1 MSSKNLE
8 RWFPRLQGPIESIFE
23 QWVPMASQRVSERL
37 GRPVEFSLQGTSIE
51 DAGRLASGNESQSQS
66 QSDCECQLEFDG
78 IEDPWTMRFDMASVY
93 RMVDGLLG
101 STSSEP
107 DGGCVP
113 MRDIDWR
120 VAKIALEDLV
130 EPCVGLWLGGVSGD
144 SDRGVPKAR
153 VRLLGESELVGGR
166 MARVRIEFQIRI
178 SGCVTGG
185 SKSVGPFDSQHA
197 SDRVAHRVADRVA
210 DRLAD
215 RVADRLADRVAD
227 RGVGHV
233 GHGAWLL
240 PESLLVDQLGRLL
253 FGGATVADL
262 SAVLATSRIACS
274 ELSELEVG
282 DIVST
287 EQIATGRVE
296 VQSLGGLLYRAEAG
310 VFRGQRAIR
319 LVGVQPERSQ
329 VA

>member
-23 QWVPMASQRVSERL
+23 QWVSMASQRVSERL
-37 GRPVEFSLQGTSIE
+37 GRPVEFSLQGASIE
-51 DAGRLASGNESQSQS
+51 DAGRLASGTESQSQS
-66 QSDCECQLEFDG
+66 QSQSQPESRSDCECQLEFDG
-78 IEDPWTMRFDMASVY
+78 IEDPWSMRLDMASIY
-93 RMVDGLLG
+93 RMIDGLLG

-107 DGGCVP
+107 DEGGVP
-113 MRDIDWR
+113 MTDIDWR

-130 EPCVGLWLGGVSGD
+130 EPCVGLWLGGESGD
-144 SDRGVPKAR
+144 SDRGVSKAR
-153 VRLLGESELVGGR
+153 VRRLGDSESVGGR
-166 MARVRIEFQIRI
+166 RARVRIEFQIQI

-185 SKSVGPFDSQHA
+185 SKSVG
-197 SDRVAHRVADRVA
+197 
-210 DRLAD
+210 
-215 RVADRLADRVAD
+215 
-227 RGVGHV
+227 HV
-233 GHGAWLL
+233 GRGAWLL

-253 FGGATVADL
+253 FRGATVAEL
-262 SAVLATSRIACS
+262 SVVLATSRIACS
-274 ELSELEVG
+274 ELSGLEVG

>member
-1 MSSKNLE
+1 MGSCGKADSQREYIPDKEVVMSSKNLE
-8 RWFPRLQGPIESIFE
+8 RWFPRLQRPIESIFE

-51 DAGRLASGNESQSQS
+51 DAGRWASGTESDSQS

-78 IEDPWTMRFDMASVY
+78 IEDPWSLRLDMPSVY
-93 RMVDGLLG
+93 RMIDGLLG

-107 DGGCVP
+107 DGGGVS

-120 VAKIALEDLV
+120 IAKMALEDLV

-153 VRLLGESELVGGR
+153 VRLLGDSELVGCR
-166 MARVRIEFQIRI
+166 LARVRIEFEIRM
-178 SGCVTGG
+178 SGWGTEG
-185 SKSVGPFDSQHA
+185 SKSV
-197 SDRVAHRVADRVA
+197 V
-210 DRLAD
+210 
-215 RVADRLADRVAD
+215 
-227 RGVGHV
+227 HV
-233 GHGAWLL
+233 GRGAWSL

-282 DIVST
+282 DIIST

-319 LVGVQPERSQ
+319 LTGVQPDRP
-329 VA
+329 A

>member
-23 QWVPMASQRVSERL
+23 PWVPMASQRLSQRL
-37 GRPVEFSLQGTSIE
+37 GCPVEFSLQGASIE
-51 DAGRLASGNESQSQS
+51 DAGRWASGTESDSQS

-78 IEDPWTMRFDMASVY
+78 IEDPWSLQLDMPSVY
-93 RMVDGLLG
+93 RMIDGLLG

-107 DGGCVP
+107 DGGGVS

-120 VAKIALEDLV
+120 IAKLALEDLV
-130 EPCVGLWLGGVSGD
+130 EPCVGLWLDGVSGD

-153 VRLLGESELVGGR
+153 VRLLGDSELVGR
-166 MARVRIEFQIRI
+166 RQAQVRIEFEIRM
-178 SGCVTGG
+178 SGWGTEG
-185 SKSVGPFDSQHA
+185 SKSVG
-197 SDRVAHRVADRVA
+197 
-210 DRLAD
+210 
-215 RVADRLADRVAD
+215 
-227 RGVGHV
+227 HV
-233 GHGAWLL
+233 GRGAWLL

-282 DIVST
+282 DIIST

-319 LVGVQPERSQ
+319 LTGVQPDRP
-329 VA
+329 A

>member
-78 IEDPWTMRFDMASVY
+78 IEDPWTMRLDMASVY
-93 RMVDGLLG
+93 RMIDGLLG

-153 VRLLGESELVGGR
+153 AGLLGESEFVGGR

>member
-23 QWVPMASQRVSERL
+23 PWVPMASQRLSQRL
-37 GRPVEFSLQGTSIE
+37 GCPVEFSLQGASIE
-51 DAGRLASGNESQSQS
+51 DAGRWASGTESQSQS

-78 IEDPWTMRFDMASVY
+78 IEDPWSLRLDMPSVY
-93 RMVDGLLG
+93 RMIDGLLG

-107 DGGCVP
+107 DGGGVS

-120 VAKIALEDLV
+120 IAKMALEDLM

-153 VRLLGESELVGGR
+153 ARLLGESELVGCR
-166 MARVRIEFQIRI
+166 LARVRIEFEIRM
-178 SGCVTGG
+178 SGWGTEG
-185 SKSVGPFDSQHA
+185 SKSVG
-197 SDRVAHRVADRVA
+197 
-210 DRLAD
+210 
-215 RVADRLADRVAD
+215 
-227 RGVGHV
+227 HV
-233 GHGAWLL
+233 GRGAWSL

-282 DIVST
+282 DIIST

-319 LVGVQPERSQ
+319 LTGVQPDRP
-329 VA
+329 A

>member
-1 MSSKNLE
+1 MSSRNLE

-23 QWVPMASQRVSERL
+23 QWGPVATQRASERL
-37 GRPVEFSLQGTSIE
+37 GRPVEFSIQGASIE
-51 DAGRLASGNESQSQS
+51 GDGFRASGDESESQSEFKIES
-66 QSDCECQLEFDG
+66 KIESKSDCECQLEFDG
-78 IEDPWTMRFDMASVY
+78 MEDPWSMRLDMASVY
-93 RMVDGLLG
+93 WMIDGLLG
-101 STSSEP
+101 STSSES
-107 DGGCVP
+107 GGGAVP

-120 VAKIALEDLV
+120 IAKMALEDLV

-144 SDRGVPKAR
+144 SDRGLPKAR
-153 VRLLGESELVGGR
+153 VRLRGESELVAGGLS
-166 MARVRIEFQIRI
+166 RVRVEFEVRI
-178 SGCVTGG
+178 AGCVTEG
-185 SKSVGPFDSQHA
+185 SKSLVAFDSQLA
-197 SDRVAHRVADRVA
+197 SDRV
-210 DRLAD
+210 
-215 RVADRLADRVAD
+215 
-227 RGVGHV
+227 VGHV
-233 GHGAWLL
+233 GRSAWLL

-253 FGGATVADL
+253 FGGAMAADL
-262 SAVLATSRIACS
+262 SVVLATSRIACS

>member
-51 DAGRLASGNESQSQS
+51 DAGRLASGNESQSKS

-78 IEDPWTMRFDMASVY
+78 IEDPWSMRLDMASVY
-93 RMVDGLLG
+93 RMIDGLLG

-197 SDRVAHRVADRVA
+197 SDRVADRVADRVVDRVADRVA
-210 DRLAD
+210 
-215 RVADRLADRVAD
+215 
-227 RGVGHV
+227 GHV

>member
-8 RWFPRLQGPIESIFE
+8 RWFPRLQRPIESIFE
-23 QWVPMASQRVSERL
+23 PWVPMASQRLSERL
-37 GRPVEFSLQGTSIE
+37 GLPVEFSLQGASIE
-51 DAGRLASGNESQSQS
+51 EAGRWASGTESQSESQS

-78 IEDPWTMRFDMASVY
+78 IEDPLSLRLDMPSVY
-93 RMVDGLLG
+93 RMIDGLLG

-107 DGGCVP
+107 DGGGVS

-120 VAKIALEDLV
+120 IAKMALEDLV

-153 VRLLGESELVGGR
+153 VRLLGDSELVGCR
-166 MARVRIEFQIRI
+166 LARVRIEFEIRM
-178 SGCVTGG
+178 SGWGTEG
-185 SKSVGPFDSQHA
+185 SKSV
-197 SDRVAHRVADRVA
+197 V
-210 DRLAD
+210 
-215 RVADRLADRVAD
+215 
-227 RGVGHV
+227 HV
-233 GHGAWLL
+233 GRGAWSL

-253 FGGATVADL
+253 FGGSTVADL

-282 DIVST
+282 DIIST

-319 LVGVQPERSQ
+319 LTGVQPDRP
-329 VA
+329 A

>member
-8 RWFPRLQGPIESIFE
+8 RWFPRLQGPIESIFA
-23 QWVPMASQRVSERL
+23 QWVPMASQRLSERL
-37 GRPVEFSLQGTSIE
+37 GRPVEISLQGASIE
-51 DAGRLASGNESQSQS
+51 DAGRWASGTESDSQS

-78 IEDPWTMRFDMASVY
+78 IEDPWSLRLDMPSVY
-93 RMVDGLLG
+93 RMIDGLLG

-107 DGGCVP
+107 DRGGVS

-120 VAKIALEDLV
+120 IAKMALEDLV

-153 VRLLGESELVGGR
+153 VRLLGESESVGSR
-166 MARVRIEFQIRI
+166 LSRVRIEFEIRML
-178 SGCVTGG
+178 GWGTED
-185 SKSVGPFDSQHA
+185 SKSI
-197 SDRVAHRVADRVA
+197 
-210 DRLAD
+210 
-215 RVADRLADRVAD
+215 
-227 RGVGHV
+227 GHV
-233 GHGAWLL
+233 GRGAWLL

-262 SAVLATSRIACS
+262 SVVLATSRIACS

-282 DIVST
+282 DIIST

-296 VQSLGGLLYRAEAG
+296 VQSSGGLLYRAEAG
-310 VFRGQRAIR
+310 VFRGKRAIR

>member
-8 RWFPRLQGPIESIFE
+8 RWFPRLQRPIESIFE
-23 QWVPMASQRVSERL
+23 PWVPMASQRLSERL
-37 GRPVEFSLQGTSIE
+37 GLPVEFSLQGASIE
-51 DAGRLASGNESQSQS
+51 EAGRWASGTESQSESQS

-78 IEDPWTMRFDMASVY
+78 IEDPWSLRLDMPSVY
-93 RMVDGLLG
+93 RMIDGLLG

-107 DGGCVP
+107 DGGGVS

-120 VAKIALEDLV
+120 IAKLALEDLV

-153 VRLLGESELVGGR
+153 VRLLGDSELVGCR
-166 MARVRIEFQIRI
+166 LARVRIEFEIRM
-178 SGCVTGG
+178 SGWGTEG
-185 SKSVGPFDSQHA
+185 SKSV
-197 SDRVAHRVADRVA
+197 V
-210 DRLAD
+210 
-215 RVADRLADRVAD
+215 
-227 RGVGHV
+227 HV
-233 GHGAWLL
+233 GRGAWSL

-282 DIVST
+282 DIIST

-319 LVGVQPERSQ
+319 LTGVQPDRP
-329 VA
+329 A

>member
-1 MSSKNLE
+1 
-8 RWFPRLQGPIESIFE
+8 
-23 QWVPMASQRVSERL
+23 MASQRLSERL
-37 GRPVEFSLQGTSIE
+37 GLPVEFSLQGASIE
-51 DAGRLASGNESQSQS
+51 EAGRWASGTESQSESQS

-78 IEDPWTMRFDMASVY
+78 IEDPWSLRLDMPSVY
-93 RMVDGLLG
+93 RMIDGLLG

-107 DGGCVP
+107 DGGGVS

-120 VAKIALEDLV
+120 IAKLALEDLV

-153 VRLLGESELVGGR
+153 VRLLGDSELVGCR
-166 MARVRIEFQIRI
+166 LARVRIEFEIRM
-178 SGCVTGG
+178 SGWGTEG
-185 SKSVGPFDSQHA
+185 SKSV
-197 SDRVAHRVADRVA
+197 V
-210 DRLAD
+210 
-215 RVADRLADRVAD
+215 
-227 RGVGHV
+227 HV
-233 GHGAWLL
+233 GRGAWSL

-253 FGGATVADL
+253 FGGSTVADL

-282 DIVST
+282 DIIST

-319 LVGVQPERSQ
+319 LTGVQPDRP
-329 VA
+329 A

>member
-66 QSDCECQLEFDG
+66 QSESQSDCECQLEFDG
-78 IEDPWTMRFDMASVY
+78 IEDPWTMRLDMASVY
-93 RMVDGLLG
+93 RMIDGLLG

-107 DGGCVP
+107 DGGGVS

-120 VAKIALEDLV
+120 IAKLALEDLV

-153 VRLLGESELVGGR
+153 VRLLGDSELVGCR
-166 MARVRIEFQIRI
+166 LARVRIEFEIRM
-178 SGCVTGG
+178 SGWGTEG
-185 SKSVGPFDSQHA
+185 SKSV
-197 SDRVAHRVADRVA
+197 V
-210 DRLAD
+210 
-215 RVADRLADRVAD
+215 
-227 RGVGHV
+227 HV
-233 GHGAWLL
+233 GRGAWLL

-282 DIVST
+282 DIIST

-296 VQSLGGLLYRAEAG
+296 VQSLGGLMYRAEAG

-319 LVGVQPERSQ
+319 LTGVQPDRP
-329 VA
+329 A

>member
-1 MSSKNLE
+1 MGSCGKADSQREYIPDKEVVMSSKNLE

-23 QWVPMASQRVSERL
+23 PWVPMASQRLSQRL
-37 GRPVEFSLQGTSIE
+37 GLPVEFSLQGASIE
-51 DAGRLASGNESQSQS
+51 DAGRWASGTESQSES
-66 QSDCECQLEFDG
+66 QSDFECQLEFDG
-78 IEDPWTMRFDMASVY
+78 IEDPWSLRLDMPSVY
-93 RMVDGLLG
+93 RMIDGLLG

-107 DGGCVP
+107 DGGGVS

-120 VAKIALEDLV
+120 IAKLALEDLV

-153 VRLLGESELVGGR
+153 VRLLGDSELVGCR
-166 MARVRIEFQIRI
+166 LARVRIEFEIRM
-178 SGCVTGG
+178 SGWGTEG
-185 SKSVGPFDSQHA
+185 SKSVG
-197 SDRVAHRVADRVA
+197 
-210 DRLAD
+210 
-215 RVADRLADRVAD
+215 
-227 RGVGHV
+227 HV
-233 GHGAWLL
+233 GRGAWLL
-240 PESLLVDQLGRLL
+240 PESLLVDHLGRLL

-282 DIVST
+282 DIIST

-296 VQSLGGLLYRAEAG
+296 VQSLSGLLYRAEAG

-319 LVGVQPERSQ
+319 LTGVQPDRS
-329 VA
+329 A

>member
-8 RWFPRLQGPIESIFE
+8 RWFPRLQRPIESIFE
-23 QWVPMASQRVSERL
+23 PWVPMASQRLSERL
-37 GRPVEFSLQGTSIE
+37 GLPVEFSLQGASIE
-51 DAGRLASGNESQSQS
+51 EAGRWASGTESQSESQS

-78 IEDPWTMRFDMASVY
+78 IEDPWTMRLDMASVY
-93 RMVDGLLG
+93 RMIDGLLG

-107 DGGCVP
+107 DGGGVS

-120 VAKIALEDLV
+120 IAKMALEDLV

-153 VRLLGESELVGGR
+153 VRLLGDSELVGCR
-166 MARVRIEFQIRI
+166 LARVRIEFEIRM
-178 SGCVTGG
+178 SGWGTEG
-185 SKSVGPFDSQHA
+185 SKSV
-197 SDRVAHRVADRVA
+197 V
-210 DRLAD
+210 
-215 RVADRLADRVAD
+215 
-227 RGVGHV
+227 HV
-233 GHGAWLL
+233 GRGAWSL

-262 SAVLATSRIACS
+262 SVVLATSRIACS

-282 DIVST
+282 DIIST

-319 LVGVQPERSQ
+319 LTGVQPDRP
-329 VA
+329 A

>member
-23 QWVPMASQRVSERL
+23 PWVPMASQRLSQRL
-37 GRPVEFSLQGTSIE
+37 GCPVEFSLQGASIE
-51 DAGRLASGNESQSQS
+51 DAGRWASGTESQSQS

-78 IEDPWTMRFDMASVY
+78 IEDPWSLRLDMPSVY
-93 RMVDGLLG
+93 RMIDGLLG

-107 DGGCVP
+107 DGGGVS
-113 MRDIDWR
+113 MRDVDWR
-120 VAKIALEDLV
+120 IAKLALEDLV

-153 VRLLGESELVGGR
+153 VRLLGDSELVGCR
-166 MARVRIEFQIRI
+166 LARVRIEFEIRM
-178 SGCVTGG
+178 SGWGTEG
-185 SKSVGPFDSQHA
+185 SKSVG
-197 SDRVAHRVADRVA
+197 
-210 DRLAD
+210 
-215 RVADRLADRVAD
+215 
-227 RGVGHV
+227 HV
-233 GHGAWLL
+233 GRGAWSL

-282 DIVST
+282 DIIST

-319 LVGVQPERSQ
+319 LTGVQPDRP
-329 VA
+329 A

>member
-1 MSSKNLE
+1 MGSCGKADSQREYIPDKEVVMSSKNLE

-23 QWVPMASQRVSERL
+23 PWVPMASQRLSQRL
-37 GRPVEFSLQGTSIE
+37 GCPVEFSLQGASIE
-51 DAGRLASGNESQSQS
+51 EAGRWASGTESQSESQS

-78 IEDPWTMRFDMASVY
+78 IEDPWSLRLDMPSVY
-93 RMVDGLLG
+93 RMIDGLLG

-107 DGGCVP
+107 DGGGVS

-120 VAKIALEDLV
+120 IAKLALEDLV

-153 VRLLGESELVGGR
+153 VRLLGDSESVGCR
-166 MARVRIEFQIRI
+166 LARVRIEFEIRM
-178 SGCVTGG
+178 SGWGTEG
-185 SKSVGPFDSQHA
+185 SKSV
-197 SDRVAHRVADRVA
+197 V
-210 DRLAD
+210 
-215 RVADRLADRVAD
+215 
-227 RGVGHV
+227 HV
-233 GHGAWLL
+233 GRGAWSL

-282 DIVST
+282 DIIST

-319 LVGVQPERSQ
+319 LTGVQPDRP
-329 VA
+329 A

>member
-1 MSSKNLE
+1 M
-8 RWFPRLQGPIESIFE
+8 I
-23 QWVPMASQRVSERL
+23 
-37 GRPVEFSLQGTSIE
+37 
-51 DAGRLASGNESQSQS
+51 
-66 QSDCECQLEFDG
+66 
-78 IEDPWTMRFDMASVY
+78 
-93 RMVDGLLG
+93 DGLLG

-107 DGGCVP
+107 DGGGVS

-120 VAKIALEDLV
+120 IAKLALEDLV

-153 VRLLGESELVGGR
+153 VRLLGDSELVGCR
-166 MARVRIEFQIRI
+166 LARVRIEFEIRM
-178 SGCVTGG
+178 SGWGTEG
-185 SKSVGPFDSQHA
+185 SKSVVHIG
-197 SDRVAHRVADRVA
+197 R
-210 DRLAD
+210 
-215 RVADRLADRVAD
+215 
-227 RGVGHV
+227 
-233 GHGAWLL
+233 GAWLL

-282 DIVST
+282 DIIST

-319 LVGVQPERSQ
+319 LTGVQPDRP
-329 VA
+329 A

>member
-8 RWFPRLQGPIESIFE
+8 RWFPRLQGPIESIFA
-23 QWVPMASQRVSERL
+23 QWVPMASQRLSERL
-37 GRPVEFSLQGTSIE
+37 GRPVEISLQGASIE
-51 DAGRLASGNESQSQS
+51 DAGRWASGTESDSQS

-78 IEDPWTMRFDMASVY
+78 IEDPWSLRLDMPSVY
-93 RMVDGLLG
+93 RMIDGLLG

-107 DGGCVP
+107 DRGGVS

-120 VAKIALEDLV
+120 IAKMALEDLV

-153 VRLLGESELVGGR
+153 VRLLGDSESVGCR
-166 MARVRIEFQIRI
+166 QAQVRIEFAIRM
-178 SGCVTGG
+178 SGWGTEG
-185 SKSVGPFDSQHA
+185 SKSVVHIG
-197 SDRVAHRVADRVA
+197 R
-210 DRLAD
+210 
-215 RVADRLADRVAD
+215 
-227 RGVGHV
+227 
-233 GHGAWLL
+233 GAWLL

-282 DIVST
+282 DIIST

-319 LVGVQPERSQ
+319 LTGVQPDRP
-329 VA
+329 A

>member
-1 MSSKNLE
+1 MGSCGKADSQREHIPDKEVVMSSKNLE
-8 RWFPRLQGPIESIFE
+8 RWFPRLQRPIESIFE
-23 QWVPMASQRVSERL
+23 PWVPMASQRLSERL
-37 GRPVEFSLQGTSIE
+37 GLPVEFSLQGASIE
-51 DAGRLASGNESQSQS
+51 DAGRWASGTESQSQS

-78 IEDPWTMRFDMASVY
+78 IEDPWSLRLDMPSVY
-93 RMVDGLLG
+93 RMIDGLLG

-107 DGGCVP
+107 DGGGVS

-120 VAKIALEDLV
+120 IAKLALEDLV
-130 EPCVGLWLGGVSGD
+130 EPCVGLWLDGVSGD

-153 VRLLGESELVGGR
+153 VRLLGDSELVGCR
-166 MARVRIEFQIRI
+166 LARVRIEFEIRM
-178 SGCVTGG
+178 SGWGTEG
-185 SKSVGPFDSQHA
+185 SKSVG
-197 SDRVAHRVADRVA
+197 
-210 DRLAD
+210 
-215 RVADRLADRVAD
+215 
-227 RGVGHV
+227 HV
-233 GHGAWLL
+233 GRGAWLL

-282 DIVST
+282 DIIST

-319 LVGVQPERSQ
+319 LTGVQPDRP
-329 VA
+329 A

>member
-1 MSSKNLE
+1 MGSCGKADSQREYIPDKEVVMSSKNLE

-23 QWVPMASQRVSERL
+23 PWVPLASQRLSQRL
-37 GRPVEFSLQGTSIE
+37 GCPVEFSLQGASIE
-51 DAGRLASGNESQSQS
+51 DAGRWASGTESDSQSQS

-78 IEDPWTMRFDMASVY
+78 IEDPWSLRLDMPSVY
-93 RMVDGLLG
+93 RMIDGLLG

-107 DGGCVP
+107 DGGGVS

-120 VAKIALEDLV
+120 IAKMALEDLV

-153 VRLLGESELVGGR
+153 VRLLGDSELVGR
-166 MARVRIEFQIRI
+166 RLARVRIEFEIRM
-178 SGCVTGG
+178 SGWGTEG
-185 SKSVGPFDSQHA
+185 SKSG
-197 SDRVAHRVADRVA
+197 
-210 DRLAD
+210 
-215 RVADRLADRVAD
+215 
-227 RGVGHV
+227 GHV
-233 GHGAWLL
+233 GRGAWLL

-282 DIVST
+282 DIIST

-319 LVGVQPERSQ
+319 LTGVQPDRS
-329 VA
+329 A

>member
-1 MSSKNLE
+1 MGSCGKADSQREHKPDKEVVMSSRNLE

-23 QWVPMASQRVSERL
+23 QWGPVATQRASERL
-37 GRPVEFSLQGTSIE
+37 GRPVEFSIQGASIE
-51 DAGRLASGNESQSQS
+51 GDGFRASGDESESQSES
-66 QSDCECQLEFDG
+66 KSESKSDCECQLEFDG
-78 IEDPWTMRFDMASVY
+78 MEDPWSMRLDMASVY
-93 RMVDGLLG
+93 WMIDGLLG
-101 STSSEP
+101 STSSES
-107 DGGCVP
+107 DGGGGVP

-120 VAKIALEDLV
+120 IAKMALEDLV

-144 SDRGVPKAR
+144 SDRGLPKAR
-153 VRLLGESELVGGR
+153 VRLRGESELVAGGLS
-166 MARVRIEFQIRI
+166 RVRVEFEVRI
-178 SGCVTGG
+178 AGCVTEG
-185 SKSVGPFDSQHA
+185 SKSLVAFDSQLA
-197 SDRVAHRVADRVA
+197 SDRV
-210 DRLAD
+210 
-215 RVADRLADRVAD
+215 
-227 RGVGHV
+227 VGHV
-233 GHGAWLL
+233 GRGAWLL

-253 FGGATVADL
+253 FGGAMAADL
-262 SAVLATSRIACS
+262 SVVLATSRIACS

>member
-8 RWFPRLQGPIESIFE
+8 RWFPRLQVPIESIFE
-23 QWVPMASQRVSERL
+23 QWVTMASQRVSERL
-37 GRPVEFSLQGTSIE
+37 GCPVEFSLQGASIE
-51 DAGRLASGNESQSQS
+51 DAVRCASGTESDSQSE
-66 QSDCECQLEFDG
+66 SDCECQLEFDG
-78 IEDPWTMRFDMASVY
+78 IEDPWSLRLDMPSVY
-93 RMVDGLLG
+93 RMIDGLLG

-107 DGGCVP
+107 DGGAVS

-120 VAKIALEDLV
+120 IAKIALEDLV
-130 EPCVGLWLGGVSGD
+130 EPCVGLWLGDVSGD

-153 VRLLGESELVGGR
+153 ARLLGDSELVGCR
-166 MARVRIEFQIRI
+166 LARVRIVFEIRM
-178 SGCVTGG
+178 SGWGTEG
-185 SKSVGPFDSQHA
+185 SKSV
-197 SDRVAHRVADRVA
+197 V
-210 DRLAD
+210 
-215 RVADRLADRVAD
+215 
-227 RGVGHV
+227 HV
-233 GHGAWLL
+233 GRGAWSL

-282 DIVST
+282 DIIST

-319 LVGVQPERSQ
+319 LTGVQPDRP
-329 VA
+329 A

>member
-1 MSSKNLE
+1 
-8 RWFPRLQGPIESIFE
+8 
-23 QWVPMASQRVSERL
+23 
-37 GRPVEFSLQGTSIE
+37 VEFSLQEASIE
-51 DAGRLASGNESQSQS
+51 DAGRWASGTESDSQSQS
-66 QSDCECQLEFDG
+66 QSQPESDCECQLEFDG
-78 IEDPWTMRFDMASVY
+78 IEDPWSLRLDMPSVY
-93 RMVDGLLG
+93 RMIDGLLG

-107 DGGCVP
+107 DGGGVS

-120 VAKIALEDLV
+120 IAKLALEDLV

-153 VRLLGESELVGGR
+153 VRLLGDSESVGCR
-166 MARVRIEFQIRI
+166 LARVRIEFEIRM
-178 SGCVTGG
+178 SGWGTEG
-185 SKSVGPFDSQHA
+185 SKSVVHIG
-197 SDRVAHRVADRVA
+197 R
-210 DRLAD
+210 
-215 RVADRLADRVAD
+215 
-227 RGVGHV
+227 
-233 GHGAWLL
+233 GAWLL

-282 DIVST
+282 DIIST

-319 LVGVQPERSQ
+319 LTGVQPDRP
-329 VA
+329 A

>member
-1 MSSKNLE
+1 MGSCGKADSQREYIPDKEVVMSSKNLE

-23 QWVPMASQRVSERL
+23 PWVPMASQRLSERL
-37 GRPVEFSLQGTSIE
+37 GLPVEFSLQGASIE
-51 DAGRLASGNESQSQS
+51 EAGRWASGTESQSQS
-66 QSDCECQLEFDG
+66 QPESDCECQLEFDG
-78 IEDPWTMRFDMASVY
+78 IEDPWSLRLDMPSVY
-93 RMVDGLLG
+93 RMIDGLLG

-107 DGGCVP
+107 DGGGVS

-120 VAKIALEDLV
+120 IAKLALEDLV

-153 VRLLGESELVGGR
+153 VRLLGDSESVGCR
-166 MARVRIEFQIRI
+166 LARVRIEFEIRM
-178 SGCVTGG
+178 SGWGTEG
-185 SKSVGPFDSQHA
+185 SKSV
-197 SDRVAHRVADRVA
+197 V
-210 DRLAD
+210 
-215 RVADRLADRVAD
+215 
-227 RGVGHV
+227 HV
-233 GHGAWLL
+233 GRGAWSL

-282 DIVST
+282 DIIST

-319 LVGVQPERSQ
+319 LTGVQPDRP
-329 VA
+329 A

>member
-1 MSSKNLE
+1 MGSCGKADSQREYIPDKEVVMSSKNLE
-8 RWFPRLQGPIESIFE
+8 RWFPRLQRPIESIFE
-23 QWVPMASQRVSERL
+23 PWVPMASQRLSERL
-37 GRPVEFSLQGTSIE
+37 GLPVEFSLQGASIE
-51 DAGRLASGNESQSQS
+51 EAGRWASGTESQSESQS

-78 IEDPWTMRFDMASVY
+78 IEDPWSLRLDMPSVY
-93 RMVDGLLG
+93 RMIDGLLG

-107 DGGCVP
+107 DGGGVS

-120 VAKIALEDLV
+120 IAKLALEDLV

-153 VRLLGESELVGGR
+153 ARLLGDSELVGCR
-166 MARVRIEFQIRI
+166 LARVRIEFEIRM
-178 SGCVTGG
+178 SGWGTEG
-185 SKSVGPFDSQHA
+185 SKSV
-197 SDRVAHRVADRVA
+197 V
-210 DRLAD
+210 
-215 RVADRLADRVAD
+215 
-227 RGVGHV
+227 HV
-233 GHGAWLL
+233 GRGAWSL

-282 DIVST
+282 DIIST

-319 LVGVQPERSQ
+319 LTGVQPDRP
-329 VA
+329 A

>member
-1 MSSKNLE
+1 MGSCGKADWQREYIPDKEVVMSSKNLE

-23 QWVPMASQRVSERL
+23 PWVPMASQRLSQRL
-37 GRPVEFSLQGTSIE
+37 GLPVEFSLQGASIE
-51 DAGRLASGNESQSQS
+51 DAGRWASGTESQSQS

-78 IEDPWTMRFDMASVY
+78 IEDPWSLRLDMPSVY
-93 RMVDGLLG
+93 RMIDGLLG

-107 DGGCVP
+107 DGGGVS

-120 VAKIALEDLV
+120 IAKMALEDLV

-153 VRLLGESELVGGR
+153 VRLLGDSELVGR
-166 MARVRIEFQIRI
+166 RLARVRIEFEIRM
-178 SGCVTGG
+178 SGWGTEG
-185 SKSVGPFDSQHA
+185 SKSVG
-197 SDRVAHRVADRVA
+197 
-210 DRLAD
+210 
-215 RVADRLADRVAD
+215 
-227 RGVGHV
+227 HV
-233 GHGAWLL
+233 GRGAWSL

-282 DIVST
+282 DIIST

-319 LVGVQPERSQ
+319 LTGVQPDRP
-329 VA
+329 A

>member
-8 RWFPRLQGPIESIFE
+8 RWFPRLQVPIESIFE
-23 QWVPMASQRVSERL
+23 QWVTMASQRVSERL
-37 GRPVEFSLQGTSIE
+37 GCPVEFSLQGASIE
-51 DAGRLASGNESQSQS
+51 DAVRCASGTESDSQSE
-66 QSDCECQLEFDG
+66 SDCECQLEFDG
-78 IEDPWTMRFDMASVY
+78 IEDPWSLRLDMPSVY
-93 RMVDGLLG
+93 RMIDGLLG

-107 DGGCVP
+107 DGGAVS

-120 VAKIALEDLV
+120 IAKIALEDLV
-130 EPCVGLWLGGVSGD
+130 EPCVGLWLGDVSGD

-153 VRLLGESELVGGR
+153 ARLLGDSELVGCR
-166 MARVRIEFQIRI
+166 LARVRIEFEIRM
-178 SGCVTGG
+178 SGWGTEG
-185 SKSVGPFDSQHA
+185 SKSV
-197 SDRVAHRVADRVA
+197 V
-210 DRLAD
+210 
-215 RVADRLADRVAD
+215 
-227 RGVGHV
+227 HV
-233 GHGAWLL
+233 GRGAWSL

-282 DIVST
+282 DIIST

-319 LVGVQPERSQ
+319 LTGVQPDRP
-329 VA
+329 A

>member
-1 MSSKNLE
+1 MGSCGKADWQREHKSDKEVVMSSKNLE

-37 GRPVEFSLQGTSIE
+37 GRRVEFSLQGTSIE
-51 DAGRLASGNESQSQS
+51 DAGRLGPGNASDSESPTESPTH
-66 QSDCECQLEFDG
+66 CECQLEFDG
-78 IEDPWTMRFDMASVY
+78 IEDPWSMRLEMASVY
-93 RMVDGLLG
+93 RMIDGLLG

-107 DGGCVP
+107 DGGGVP

-120 VAKIALEDLV
+120 IAKLALEELV

-144 SDRGVPKAR
+144 SDRGLPTVR
-153 VRLLGESELVGGR
+153 TRLLEQSEPLGR
-166 MARVRIEFQIRI
+166 RPARVRIEFQIRI
-178 SGCVTGG
+178 SGCVTEGT
-185 SKSVGPFDSQHA
+185 KSVAPIDSQHA
-197 SDRVAHRVADRVA
+197 IDRPVDRV
-210 DRLAD
+210 
-215 RVADRLADRVAD
+215 
-227 RGVGHV
+227 GGHV

-262 SAVLATSRIACS
+262 SVVLATSRIASS

-287 EQIATGRVE
+287 EQLATGRVE

>member
-1 MSSKNLE
+1 MGSCGKADSQREHISDKEVVMSSKNLE
-8 RWFPRLQGPIESIFE
+8 RWFPRLQVPIESIFE
-23 QWVPMASQRVSERL
+23 QWVTMASQRVSERL
-37 GRPVEFSLQGTSIE
+37 GCPVEFSLQGASIE
-51 DAGRLASGNESQSQS
+51 DAVRCASGTESDSQSE
-66 QSDCECQLEFDG
+66 SDCECQLEFDG
-78 IEDPWTMRFDMASVY
+78 IEDPWSLRLDMPSVY
-93 RMVDGLLG
+93 RMIDGLLG

-107 DGGCVP
+107 DGGAVS

-120 VAKIALEDLV
+120 IAKIALEDLV
-130 EPCVGLWLGGVSGD
+130 EPCVGLWLGDVSGD

-153 VRLLGESELVGGR
+153 ARLLGDSELVGCR
-166 MARVRIEFQIRI
+166 LARVRIEFEIRM
-178 SGCVTGG
+178 SGWGTEG
-185 SKSVGPFDSQHA
+185 SKSV
-197 SDRVAHRVADRVA
+197 V
-210 DRLAD
+210 
-215 RVADRLADRVAD
+215 
-227 RGVGHV
+227 HV
-233 GHGAWLL
+233 GRGAWSL

-282 DIVST
+282 DIIST

-319 LVGVQPERSQ
+319 LTGVQPDRP
-329 VA
+329 A

>member
-23 QWVPMASQRVSERL
+23 PWVPMASQRLSQRL
-37 GRPVEFSLQGTSIE
+37 GLPVEFSLQGASIE
-51 DAGRLASGNESQSQS
+51 DAGRWASGTESQSES
-66 QSDCECQLEFDG
+66 QSDFECQLEFDG
-78 IEDPWTMRFDMASVY
+78 IEDPWSLRLDMPSVY
-93 RMVDGLLG
+93 RMIDGLLG

-107 DGGCVP
+107 DGGGVS

-120 VAKIALEDLV
+120 IAKLALEDLV

-153 VRLLGESELVGGR
+153 VRLLGDSELVGCR
-166 MARVRIEFQIRI
+166 LARVRIEFEIRM
-178 SGCVTGG
+178 SGWGTEG
-185 SKSVGPFDSQHA
+185 SKSVG
-197 SDRVAHRVADRVA
+197 
-210 DRLAD
+210 
-215 RVADRLADRVAD
+215 
-227 RGVGHV
+227 HV
-233 GHGAWLL
+233 GRGAWLL
-240 PESLLVDQLGRLL
+240 PESLLVDHLGRLL

-282 DIVST
+282 DIIST
-287 EQIATGRVE
+287 EQNATGRVE
-296 VQSLGGLLYRAEAG
+296 VQSSGGLLYRAEAG

-319 LVGVQPERSQ
+319 LTGVQPDRS
-329 VA
+329 A